1 MEAILMKKICSV
13 SLLILIFM
21 VTNPAHAGMK
31 KLGQAGMTFLN
42 IGGSARASGMA
53 NIFDFAKNDLG
64 SVFYNPAGL
73 ATVENRSFYLNYTQ
87 WIADMSVSHMAI
99 SWDFGKYGVFALHG
113 QLMDYGDIKG
123 TTIDPNSTAGYQDI
137 GNISD
142 VSAMSVGIGYGIKMT
157 DKFSIGGNIKY
168 ISQKLGHT
176 DTYAGD
182 VVETANKANDISD
195 VAFDFG
201 TLYDVGI
208 RSIIL
213 SMSVRNYAA
222 QQLYENEEFQIPQT
236 FKIGIA
242 ADLFEL
248 FGLANENNTAVLAIE
263 GVDARIQPQYVN
275 AGVEYTWMNM
285 LALRFGWN
293 TNHYQDDLSA
303 YSLGAGFILNSSSFL
318 GKVDISYSAFDSD
331 LGNVLRIS
339 LSGSF

>member
-21 VTNPAHAGMK
+21 VTNPAQAGME
-31 KLGQAGMTFLN
+31 KLGQSGMTFLN

-53 NIFDFAKNDLG
+53 NVFDFAKNDLG

-113 QLMDYGDIKG
+113 QLMDYGEFKG
-123 TTIDPNSTAGYQDI
+123 TTIDPTSTAGYLDI

-142 VSAMSVGIGYGIKMT
+142 VSAMSIGVGYGIKMT

-168 ISQKLGHT
+168 ISQKLGAT

-182 VVETANKANDISD
+182 VIETAGKANEISD

-201 TLYDVGI
+201 TLYDTDI

-213 SMSVRNYAA
+213 SMSIRNYAA
-222 QQLYENEEFQIPQT
+222 QQLYENEEFQIPQS

-248 FGLANENNTAVLAIE
+248 IGSASETSTAVLAIE
-263 GVDARIQPQYVN
+263 GVDTKVQPQYLN
-275 AGVEYTWMNM
+275 AGLEYTWKDMI
-285 LALRFGWN
+285 ALRFGWN
-293 TNHYQDDLSA
+293 TNRYQDDLSA
-303 YSLGAGFILNSSSFL
+303 YSVGAGFKLATSSFS